1 MILIHQVMIFGRA
14 CLAGA
19 GVSTNPEPRSVV
31 PGTEASGY
39 TGRMDNI
46 THTIIGTL
54 VGEVAARVAPSKRST
69 LPAATRRNLC
79 VTLAAVGSNLPDSDL
94 LYSFFGGKLNYLLHH
109 RGHTHTVL
117 IAVVLGLAIFALTRW
132 WIRRRGLQASPADY
146 ALLAGVLLF
155 TPLLHIAM
163 DFTNNYG
170 VHPFWPLDNRWFY
183 GDSVFIIEPLLW
195 SACAPLAFIFRTHIA
210 RFAVLLL
217 MVAAIALC
225 FFSGMVPQ
233 VLAAAYSLLVAA
245 MLLIGF
251 RAPAKV
257 ALSASV
263 TLWLGVTAMF
273 ALTARSARD
282 HIDTVA
288 ARQFPEGTL
297 VDRIVTPMPV
307 NPTCWEVMLLQK
319 EGDNA
324 VLRRAMLALSPS
336 WLTADKCLS
345 RSLDM
350 PITAPL
356 VPVPADSSG
365 KVKWYGQISTP
376 LARLASVAASN
387 CEAAAALRFI
397 RMPWLANVKDAL
409 VLGDLRYDREEELGF
424 AELELDDSPDCPQF
438 EPKWV
443 EPRRELL
450 EQGAMNMGNARSQ
463 P

>member
-1 MILIHQVMIFGRA
+1 MPSANR
-14 CLAGA
+14 
-19 GVSTNPEPRSVV
+19 T
-31 PGTEASGY
+31 GY
-39 TGRMDNI
+39 TARMDNI

-54 VGEVAARVAPSKRST
+54 VGEVTARVAPSRRST
-69 LPAATRRNLC
+69 LPPATRRNLC

-94 LYSFFGGKLNYLLHH
+94 LYSFFGRDLNYLLHH
-109 RGHTHTVL
+109 RGHTHTVV
-117 IAVVLGLAIFALTRW
+117 IAVLLGLAVLAITRW

-146 ALLAGVLLF
+146 GLLAGVLLF

-170 VHPFWPLDNRWFY
+170 VHPFWPVDNRWFY

-195 SACAPLAFIFRTHIA
+195 AACAPLAFIFRTHVA

-217 MVAAIALC
+217 MVGAIALC

-233 VLAAAYSLLVAA
+233 LLAAAYALLVAA
-245 MLLIGF
+245 MLLVGQ
-251 RAPAKV
+251 RAPTKV
-257 ALSASV
+257 ALAAGV

-273 ALTARSARD
+273 ALSAQTARA
-282 HIDTVA
+282 HIDAIA
-288 ARQFPEGTL
+288 ARQFPEGTI

-324 VLRRAMLALSPS
+324 VLRRAMLALSPA

-356 VPVPADSSG
+356 VPVPSDNTEQ
-365 KVKWYGQISTP
+365 VKWYGQISTP
-376 LARLASVAASN
+376 LARLATLAATN

-397 RMPWLANVKDAL
+397 RMPWLANVKDGL

-424 AELELDDSPDCPQF
+424 AEIALGEPPVCPSF
-438 EPKWV
+438 VPKWV
-443 EPRRELL
+443 EPRRDLL
-450 EQGAMNMGNARSQ
+450 EPGAANMSSARSQ